1 MGGGVI
7 LPSPVAEMKKE
18 IRQEVWAEVNVQLN
32 AKDQQLSAKDQQLT
46 AKDEEILIQRERLN
60 AKDQQLSELEQ
71 RNAELEAMVISLG
84 GKV

>member
-32 AKDQQLSAKDQQLT
+32 AKDQQLSAKDQQL
-46 AKDEEILIQRERLN
+46 
-60 AKDQQLSELEQ
+60 SELEQ

>member
-18 IRQEVWAEVNVQLN
+18 IQEEVWAEANVQLSEL
-32 AKDQQLSAKDQQLT
+32 DQQLSAKDQQLS
-46 AKDEEILIQRERLN
+46 

>member
-18 IRQEVWAEVNVQLN
+18 IQEEVWAEANVQLSEL
-32 AKDQQLSAKDQQLT
+32 DQQLS
-46 AKDEEILIQRERLN
+46 

>member
-18 IRQEVWAEVNVQLN
+18 IRQEVWEEANI
-32 AKDQQLSAKDQQLT
+32 QLSAKDQQLT
-46 AKDEEILIQRERLN
+46 AKDEEILTQRERLN

-84 GKV
+84 GKVSD

>member
-32 AKDQQLSAKDQQLT
+32 AKDQQLSEL
-46 AKDEEILIQRERLN
+46 
-60 AKDQQLSELEQ
+60 DQQLSELEQ

-84 GKV
+84 GKVSD

>member
-32 AKDQQLSAKDQQLT
+32 AKDQQLSAKDQQLSEL
-46 AKDEEILIQRERLN
+46 DQQLS

-84 GKV
+84 GKVSD